1 MKFSEYKYERP
12 DFEKINTK
20 IVSLVNNMAE
30 CKSFEAFDNNIVE
43 INKIRNHVESM
54 KTLASINYSIN
65 THDESISIE
74 NKYWD
79 EYGPEYKKIDKIF
92 YEAIVNSDFKEE
104 IENKYG
110 RHFYKLVEFSLKEF
124 SEEIVEDLKIE
135 NKLCS
140 EYTKLLASAKILY
153 DGKYNNLSQ
162 MNKYMLSDNR
172 EERKKASERFYNY
185 FESIEDKFNSVF
197 EELVKVRNRMA
208 KKLGYDDFVELGYL
222 RMKRTEYTE
231 KDVDKFRKE
240 VREKWIPLVD
250 EFNKQKKE
258 RLNIDELKYY
268 DDDVEYP
275 GWNME
280 PVTDYDETLEA
291 ASKMYHELSKETGE
305 FFDFMIENGFMD
317 LETKESKGFGG
328 YCTYISEIKAP
339 FIFSNFNKTFD
350 DVDTL
355 THEAGHAF
363 QLYMSRNIDMPE
375 INFPTLDCCEI
386 HSMTME
392 LLTWPWM
399 KLFFKDDEEKFKRT
413 HMATIVRLIP
423 YCMIVDEFQHIIYKN
438 PKLTPEERN
447 SEWRGLEKIYT
458 PWKNYDGNKFLEK
471 GCWWFKQGHIFKNPF
486 YYIDYALAEVCA
498 LQIWSNMEENYDE
511 VLENY
516 MEICRDAGKRS
527 FVETVNAGN
536 LKSPFEEG
544 CLDNIIGK
552 IYNWSVG
559 KIDRK

>member
-20 IVSLVNNMAE
+20 IVSLVNNMSE

-153 DGKYNNLSQ
+153 DEKYNNLSQ

-328 YCTYISEIKAP
+328 YCTYIPEIKAP

-447 SEWRGLEKIYT
+447 SEWRRLEKIYT

>member
-12 DFEKINTK
+12 SFDDINKK
-20 IVSLVNNMAE
+20 IVSLIDEMK
-30 CKSFEAFDNNIVE
+30 KSNDFEEFDKNIVE

-54 KTLASINYSIN
+54 KTLASLKYSIN
-65 THDESISIE
+65 THDESISLE

-79 EYGPEYKKIDKIF
+79 ERGPEYKKIDKLF
-92 YEAIVNSDFKEE
+92 YEAIVNSNFEKE
-104 IENKYG
+104 IEQKYG
-110 RHFYKLVEFSLKEF
+110 KHFYKLVEFSLKEF
-124 SEEIVEDLKIE
+124 SEDIVEELKIE

-172 EERKKASERFYNY
+172 EERRKSSEQFYNY
-185 FESIEDKFNSVF
+185 FESIEDKFDSVF
-197 EELVKVRNRMA
+197 DELVKVRDRIA
-208 KKLGYDDFVELGYL
+208 KKLGYDNFVELGYI
-222 RMKRTEYTE
+222 RMKRTEYNE
-231 KDVDKFRKE
+231 SDVVKFRDE
-240 VREKWIPLVD
+240 VREKWIPLVY
-250 EFNKQKKE
+250 EFNNQKKK
-258 RLNIDELKYY
+258 RLGIEELKYY

-280 PVTDYDETLEA
+280 PETDYDETIEA

-305 FFDFMIENGFMD
+305 FFDFMVENGFMD

-328 YCTYISEIKAP
+328 YCTYIPEIKAP

-363 QLYMSRNIDMPE
+363 QLYMSRDIDMPE

-386 HSMTME
+386 HSMSME

-399 KLFFKDDEEKFKRT
+399 KLFFKDNDEKFKRT

-438 PKLTPEERN
+438 PELTPLERK
-447 SEWRGLEKIYT
+447 SEWRRLEKIYT
-458 PWKNYDGNKFLEK
+458 PWKDYDKNDFLEK

-498 LQIWSNMEENYDE
+498 LQIWSDMEEDYDR
-511 VLENY
+511 VLNSY
-516 MEICRDAGKRS
+516 MKICKDAGKRS
-527 FVETVNAGN
+527 FIETVEKGN
-536 LKSPFEEG
+536 LKSPFEKG
-544 CLDNIIGK
+544 CLDNIIEK
-552 IYNWSVG
+552 IYTWSIG
-559 KIDRK
+559 KVYIK

>member
-12 DFEKINTK
+12 SFDDINKKIVLLIDEMKKSNDFE
-20 IVSLVNNMAE
+20 E
-30 CKSFEAFDNNIVE
+30 FDKNIVE

-54 KTLASINYSIN
+54 KTLASLKYSIN
-65 THDESISIE
+65 THDESISLE

-79 EYGPEYKKIDKIF
+79 EHGPEYKKIDKLF
-92 YEAIVNSDFKEE
+92 YEAIVNSNFEKE
-104 IENKYG
+104 IEQKYG
-110 RHFYKLVEFSLKEF
+110 KHFYKLVEFSLKEF
-124 SEEIVEDLKIE
+124 SEDIVEELKIE

-172 EERKKASERFYNY
+172 EERRKSSEQFYNY
-185 FESIEDKFNSVF
+185 FESIEDKFDSVF
-197 EELVKVRNRMA
+197 DELVKVRDRIA
-208 KKLGYDDFVELGYL
+208 KKLGYDNFVELGYI
-222 RMKRTEYTE
+222 RMKRTEYNE
-231 KDVDKFRKE
+231 SDVVKFRDE
-240 VREKWIPLVD
+240 VRKKWIPLVY
-250 EFNKQKKE
+250 EFNNQKKK
-258 RLNIDELKYY
+258 RLGIEELKYY

-280 PVTDYDETLEA
+280 PETDYDETIEA

-305 FFDFMIENGFMD
+305 FFDFMVENGFMD

-328 YCTYISEIKAP
+328 YCTYIPEIKAP

-363 QLYMSRNIDMPE
+363 QLYMSRNIDMPD

-386 HSMTME
+386 HSMSME

-399 KLFFKDDEEKFKRT
+399 KLFFKDNDEKFKRT

-438 PKLTPEERN
+438 PELTPLERK
-447 SEWRGLEKIYT
+447 SEWRRLEKIYT
-458 PWKNYDGNKFLEK
+458 PWKDYDKNDFLEK

-498 LQIWSNMEENYDE
+498 LQIWSDMEEDYDR
-511 VLENY
+511 VLNSY
-516 MEICRDAGKRS
+516 MEICKDAGKRS
-527 FVETVNAGN
+527 FVETVEKGN

-544 CLDNIIGK
+544 CLDGIIEKIYKWSIGK
-552 IYNWSVG
+552 VYI
-559 KIDRK
+559 R

>member
-1 MKFSEYKYERP
+1 MKFSEYKYERT

-79 EYGPEYKKIDKIF
+79 EYAPEYKKIDKIF
-92 YEAIVNSDFKEE
+92 YEAITNSGFKEE

-328 YCTYISEIKAP
+328 YCTYIPEIKAP

-447 SEWRGLEKIYT
+447 SEWRRLEKIYT

>member
-20 IVSLVNNMAE
+20 IVSLVNSMSE

-231 KDVDKFRKE
+231 KNVDKFRKE

-328 YCTYISEIKAP
+328 YCTYIPEIKAP

-447 SEWRGLEKIYT
+447 SEWRRLEKIYT

>member
-12 DFEKINTK
+12 SFDDINKK
-20 IVSLVNNMAE
+20 IVSLIDEMK
-30 CKSFEAFDNNIVE
+30 KSNDFEEFDKNIVE

-54 KTLASINYSIN
+54 KTLASLKYSIN
-65 THDESISIE
+65 TRDESIALE

-79 EYGPEYKKIDKIF
+79 EHGPEYKKIDKLF
-92 YEAIVNSDFKEE
+92 YETIVNSSFEKE
-104 IENKYG
+104 IEQKYG
-110 RHFYKLVEFSLKEF
+110 KHFYKLVEFSLKEF
-124 SEEIVEDLKIE
+124 SEDIVEELKIE

-172 EERKKASERFYNY
+172 EERRKSSEQFYNY
-185 FESIEDKFNSVF
+185 FESIEDKFDSVF
-197 EELVKVRNRMA
+197 DELVKVRDRIA
-208 KKLGYDDFVELGYL
+208 KKLGYDNFVELGYI
-222 RMKRTEYTE
+222 RMKRTEYNE
-231 KDVDKFRKE
+231 SDVVKFRDE
-240 VREKWIPLVD
+240 VRKKWIPLVY
-250 EFNKQKKE
+250 EFNNQKKK
-258 RLNIDELKYY
+258 RLGIDELKYY

-280 PVTDYDETLEA
+280 PETDYDETIEA

-305 FFDFMIENGFMD
+305 FFDFMVENGFMD

-328 YCTYISEIKAP
+328 YCTYIPEIKAP

-363 QLYMSRNIDMPE
+363 QLYMSRDIDMPE

-386 HSMTME
+386 HSMSME

-399 KLFFKDDEEKFKRT
+399 KLFFKDNDEKFKRT

-438 PKLTPEERN
+438 PELTPLERK
-447 SEWRGLEKIYT
+447 SEWRRLEKVYT
-458 PWKNYDGNKFLEK
+458 PWKNYDGNDFLEK

-498 LQIWSNMEENYDE
+498 LQIWINMQNDYE
-511 VLENY
+511 VTLDSY
-516 MEICRDAGKRS
+516 MEICKDAGKRS
-527 FVETVNAGN
+527 FIETVEKGN
-536 LKSPFEEG
+536 LKSPFEKG
-544 CLDNIIGK
+544 CLDNIIEK
-552 IYNWSVG
+552 IYTWSIG
-559 KIDRK
+559 KVYIK

>member
-1 MKFSEYKYERP
+1 MKFSDYKYERP
-12 DFEKINTK
+12 NFEDINNKIISLVDNMKKSNDFE
-20 IVSLVNNMAE
+20 E
-30 CKSFEAFDNNIVE
+30 FDQSIME

-54 KTLASINYSIN
+54 KTLASLKYSIN
-65 THDESISIE
+65 THDESIALE

-79 EYGPEYKKIDKIF
+79 EQGPEYKKIDKLF
-92 YEAIVNSDFKEE
+92 YEAIVNSGFKKE
-104 IENKYG
+104 IEQTYG
-110 RHFYKLVEFSLKEF
+110 KHFYKLVEFSLKEF
-124 SEEIVEDLKIE
+124 SEDIVEELKIE

-172 EERKKASERFYNY
+172 EERKKSSERFYNY
-185 FESIEDKFNSVF
+185 FELIEDKFDSVF
-197 EELVKVRNRMA
+197 DELVNVRDRMA
-208 KKLGYDDFVELGYL
+208 KKLGYDNFVDLGYI
-222 RMKRTEYTE
+222 RMKRTEYNE
-231 KDVDKFRKE
+231 FDVIKFREE
-240 VREKWIPLVD
+240 VREKWIPLVY
-250 EFNKQKKE
+250 EFNNQKKK
-258 RLNIDELKYY
+258 RLGIEELKYY

-280 PVTDYDETLEA
+280 PETDYDETIEA

-305 FFDFMIENGFMD
+305 FFDFMVENGFMD

-328 YCTYISEIKAP
+328 YCTYIPEIKAP

-386 HSMTME
+386 HSMSME

-399 KLFFKDDEEKFKRT
+399 KLFFKDNDEKFKRT

-438 PKLTPEERN
+438 PELTPLERK
-447 SEWRGLEKIYT
+447 SEWRRLEKIYT
-458 PWKNYDGNKFLEK
+458 PWKDYDKNDFLEK

-498 LQIWSNMEENYDE
+498 LQIWSDMEEDYDR
-511 VLENY
+511 VLNSY
-516 MEICRDAGKRS
+516 MEICKDAGKRS
-527 FVETVNAGN
+527 FVETVEKGN
-536 LKSPFEEG
+536 LKSPFEKG
-544 CLDNIIGK
+544 CLDNIIEK
-552 IYNWSVG
+552 IYTWSIG
-559 KIDRK
+559 KVYIK

>member
-1 MKFSEYKYERP
+1 
-12 DFEKINTK
+12 
-20 IVSLVNNMAE
+20 
-30 CKSFEAFDNNIVE
+30 
-43 INKIRNHVESM
+43 
-54 KTLASINYSIN
+54 
-65 THDESISIE
+65 
-74 NKYWD
+74 
-79 EYGPEYKKIDKIF
+79 
-92 YEAIVNSDFKEE
+92 
-104 IENKYG
+104 
-110 RHFYKLVEFSLKEF
+110 
-124 SEEIVEDLKIE
+124 
-135 NKLCS
+135 
-140 EYTKLLASAKILY
+140 
-153 DGKYNNLSQ
+153 
-162 MNKYMLSDNR
+162 
-172 EERKKASERFYNY
+172 
-185 FESIEDKFNSVF
+185 
-197 EELVKVRNRMA
+197 MA

-280 PVTDYDETLEA
+280 PVTDYEETLEA

-328 YCTYISEIKAP
+328 YCTYIPEIKAP

-386 HSMTME
+386 YSMTME

-447 SEWRGLEKIYT
+447 SEWRRLEKIYT

>member
-197 EELVKVRNRMA
+197 EELVKVRDRIA

-328 YCTYISEIKAP
+328 YCTYIPEIKAP

>member
-12 DFEKINTK
+12 SFDDINKK
-20 IVSLVNNMAE
+20 IVSLIDEMK
-30 CKSFEAFDNNIVE
+30 KSNDFEEFDKNIVE
-43 INKIRNHVESM
+43 INKIRNHIESM
-54 KTLASINYSIN
+54 KTLASLKYSIN
-65 THDESISIE
+65 THDESISLE

-79 EYGPEYKKIDKIF
+79 EHGPEYKKIDKLF
-92 YEAIVNSDFKEE
+92 YEAIVNSNFEKE
-104 IENKYG
+104 IEQKYG
-110 RHFYKLVEFSLKEF
+110 KHFYRLVEFSLKEF
-124 SEEIVEDLKIE
+124 SEDIVEELKIE

-172 EERKKASERFYNY
+172 EERRKSSEQFYNY
-185 FESIEDKFNSVF
+185 FESIEDKFDSVF
-197 EELVKVRNRMA
+197 DELVKVRDRIA
-208 KKLGYDDFVELGYL
+208 KKLGYDNFVELGYI
-222 RMKRTEYTE
+222 RMKRTEYNE
-231 KDVDKFRKE
+231 SDVVKFRDE
-240 VREKWIPLVD
+240 VRKKWIPLVY
-250 EFNKQKKE
+250 EFNNQKKK
-258 RLNIDELKYY
+258 RLGIEELKYY

-280 PVTDYDETLEA
+280 PETDYDETIEA

-305 FFDFMIENGFMD
+305 FFDFMVENGFMD

-328 YCTYISEIKAP
+328 YCTYIPEIKAP

-386 HSMTME
+386 HSMSME

-399 KLFFKDDEEKFKRT
+399 KLFFKDNDEKFKRT

-438 PKLTPEERN
+438 PELTPLERK
-447 SEWRGLEKIYT
+447 SEWRRLEKIYT
-458 PWKNYDGNKFLEK
+458 PWKDYDKNDFLEK

-498 LQIWSNMEENYDE
+498 LQIWSDMEEDYDR
-511 VLENY
+511 VLNSY
-516 MEICRDAGKRS
+516 MEICKDAGKRS
-527 FVETVNAGN
+527 FVETVEKGN
-536 LKSPFEEG
+536 LKSPFEKG
-544 CLDNIIGK
+544 CLDNIIEK
-552 IYNWSVG
+552 IYTWSIG
-559 KIDRK
+559 KVYKK

>member
-12 DFEKINTK
+12 SFDDINKK
-20 IVSLVNNMAE
+20 IVSLIDEMK
-30 CKSFEAFDNNIVE
+30 KSNDFEEFDKNIIE

-54 KTLASINYSIN
+54 KTLASLKYSIN
-65 THDESISIE
+65 TRDESIALE

-79 EYGPEYKKIDKIF
+79 EHGPEYKKIDKLF
-92 YEAIVNSDFKEE
+92 YETIVNSSFEKE
-104 IENKYG
+104 IEQKYG
-110 RHFYKLVEFSLKEF
+110 KHFYKLVEFSLKEF
-124 SEEIVEDLKIE
+124 SEDIVEELKIE

-172 EERKKASERFYNY
+172 EERRKSSEQFYNY
-185 FESIEDKFNSVF
+185 FESIEDKFDSVF
-197 EELVKVRNRMA
+197 DELVKVRDRIA
-208 KKLGYDDFVELGYL
+208 KKLGYDNFVELGYI
-222 RMKRTEYTE
+222 RMKRTEYNE
-231 KDVDKFRKE
+231 SDVVKFRDE
-240 VREKWIPLVD
+240 VRKKWIPLVY
-250 EFNKQKKE
+250 EFDNQKKK
-258 RLNIDELKYY
+258 RLGIDELKYY

-280 PVTDYDETLEA
+280 PETDYDETIEA

-305 FFDFMIENGFMD
+305 FFDFMVENGFMD

-328 YCTYISEIKAP
+328 YCTYIPEIKAP

-363 QLYMSRNIDMPE
+363 QLYMSRDIDMPE

-386 HSMTME
+386 HSMSME

-399 KLFFKDDEEKFKRT
+399 KLFFKDNDEKFKRT

-438 PKLTPEERN
+438 PELTPLERK
-447 SEWRGLEKIYT
+447 SEWRRLEKVYT
-458 PWKNYDGNKFLEK
+458 PWKNYDGNDFLEK

-498 LQIWSNMEENYDE
+498 LQIWTNMQNDYGVTLDS
-511 VLENY
+511 Y
-516 MEICRDAGKRS
+516 MEICQDAGKRS
-527 FVETVNAGN
+527 FVETVEKGN

-544 CLDNIIGK
+544 CLDGIIEK
-552 IYNWSVG
+552 IYKWSVG
-559 KIDRK
+559 KVYIR

>member
-20 IVSLVNNMAE
+20 IVSLVNNMSE

-92 YEAIVNSDFKEE
+92 YEAITNSDFKEG

-328 YCTYISEIKAP
+328 YCTYIPEIKAP

-447 SEWRGLEKIYT
+447 SEWRRLEKIYT

>member
-20 IVSLVNNMAE
+20 IVSLVNNMSE

-305 FFDFMIENGFMD
+305 FFDFMVENGFMD

-328 YCTYISEIKAP
+328 YCTYIPEIKAP

-447 SEWRGLEKIYT
+447 SEWRRLEKIYT

>member
-20 IVSLVNNMAE
+20 IVSLVNNMSE

-197 EELVKVRNRMA
+197 EELVKVRNRIA

-328 YCTYISEIKAP
+328 YCTYIPEIKAP

-447 SEWRGLEKIYT
+447 SEWRRLEKIYT

>member
-12 DFEKINTK
+12 SFDDINKK
-20 IVSLVNNMAE
+20 IVSLIDEMK
-30 CKSFEAFDNNIVE
+30 KSNDFEEFDKNIVE

-54 KTLASINYSIN
+54 KTLASLKYSIN
-65 THDESISIE
+65 THDESISLE

-79 EYGPEYKKIDKIF
+79 ERGPEYKKIDKLF
-92 YEAIVNSDFKEE
+92 YEAIVNSNFEKE
-104 IENKYG
+104 IEQKYG
-110 RHFYKLVEFSLKEF
+110 KHFYKLVEFSLKEF
-124 SEEIVEDLKIE
+124 SEDIVEELKIE

-162 MNKYMLSDNR
+162 MNKYMLSYNR
-172 EERKKASERFYNY
+172 EERRKSSERFYNY
-185 FESIEDKFNSVF
+185 FESIEDKFDSVF
-197 EELVKVRNRMA
+197 DELVKVRDRIA
-208 KKLGYDDFVELGYL
+208 KKLGYDNFVELGYI
-222 RMKRTEYTE
+222 RMKRTEYNE
-231 KDVDKFRKE
+231 SDVVKFRDE
-240 VREKWIPLVD
+240 VRKKWIPLVY
-250 EFNKQKKE
+250 EFNNQKKK
-258 RLNIDELKYY
+258 RLGIDELKYY

-280 PVTDYDETLEA
+280 PETDYDETIEA

-305 FFDFMIENGFMD
+305 FFDFMVENGFMD

-328 YCTYISEIKAP
+328 YCTYIPEIKAP

-363 QLYMSRNIDMPE
+363 QLYMSRDIDMPE

-386 HSMTME
+386 HSMSME

-399 KLFFKDDEEKFKRT
+399 KLFFKDNDEKFKRT

-438 PKLTPEERN
+438 PELTPLERK
-447 SEWRGLEKIYT
+447 SEWRRLEKIYT
-458 PWKNYDGNKFLEK
+458 PWKDYDKNDFLEK

-498 LQIWSNMEENYDE
+498 LQIWSDMEEDYDR
-511 VLENY
+511 VLNSY
-516 MEICRDAGKRS
+516 MKICKDAGKRS
-527 FVETVNAGN
+527 FVETVEKGN
-536 LKSPFEEG
+536 LKSPFEKG
-544 CLDNIIGK
+544 CLDNIIEK
-552 IYNWSVG
+552 IYTWSIG
-559 KIDRK
+559 KVYIK

>member
-12 DFEKINTK
+12 SFDDINKK
-20 IVSLVNNMAE
+20 IVSLIDEMK
-30 CKSFEAFDNNIVE
+30 KSNDFEEFDKNIVE

-54 KTLASINYSIN
+54 KTLASLKYSIN
-65 THDESISIE
+65 TRDESIALE

-79 EYGPEYKKIDKIF
+79 EHGPEYKKIDKLF
-92 YEAIVNSDFKEE
+92 YETIVNSSFEKE
-104 IENKYG
+104 IEQKYG
-110 RHFYKLVEFSLKEF
+110 KHFYKLVEFSLKEF
-124 SEEIVEDLKIE
+124 SEDIVEELKIE

-172 EERKKASERFYNY
+172 EERRKSSEQFYNY
-185 FESIEDKFNSVF
+185 FESIEDKFDSVF
-197 EELVKVRNRMA
+197 DKLVKVRDRIA
-208 KKLGYDDFVELGYL
+208 KKLGYDNFVELGYI
-222 RMKRTEYTE
+222 RMKRTEYNE
-231 KDVDKFRKE
+231 SDVVKFRDE
-240 VREKWIPLVD
+240 VRKKWIPLVY
-250 EFNKQKKE
+250 EFNNQKKK
-258 RLNIDELKYY
+258 RLGIDELKYY

-280 PVTDYDETLEA
+280 PETDYDETIEA

-305 FFDFMIENGFMD
+305 FFDFMVENGFMD

-328 YCTYISEIKAP
+328 YCTYIPEIKAP

-363 QLYMSRNIDMPE
+363 QLYMSRDIDMPE

-386 HSMTME
+386 HSMSME

-399 KLFFKDDEEKFKRT
+399 KLFFKDNDEKFKRT

-438 PKLTPEERN
+438 PELTPLERK
-447 SEWRGLEKIYT
+447 SEWRRLEKVYT
-458 PWKNYDGNKFLEK
+458 PWKNYDGNDFLEK

-498 LQIWSNMEENYDE
+498 LQIWTNMQNDYE
-511 VLENY
+511 VTLDSY
-516 MEICRDAGKRS
+516 MEICKDAGKRS
-527 FVETVNAGN
+527 FIETVEKGN
-536 LKSPFEEG
+536 LKSPFEKG
-544 CLDNIIGK
+544 CLDNIIEK
-552 IYNWSVG
+552 IYTWSIG
-559 KIDRK
+559 KVYIK

>member
-20 IVSLVNNMAE
+20 IVSLVNNMSE

-92 YEAIVNSDFKEE
+92 YEAITNSGFKEE

-328 YCTYISEIKAP
+328 YCTYIPEIKAP

-447 SEWRGLEKIYT
+447 SEWRRLEKIYT

>member
-197 EELVKVRNRMA
+197 EELVKVRNRIA

-328 YCTYISEIKAP
+328 YCTYIPEIKAP

-447 SEWRGLEKIYT
+447 SEWRRLEKIYT

>member
-12 DFEKINTK
+12 SFDDINKKIVLLIDEMKKSNDFE
-20 IVSLVNNMAE
+20 E
-30 CKSFEAFDNNIVE
+30 FDKNIVE
-43 INKIRNHVESM
+43 INKIRNHIESM
-54 KTLASINYSIN
+54 KTLASLKYSIN
-65 THDESISIE
+65 THDESISLE

-79 EYGPEYKKIDKIF
+79 EHGPEYKKIDKLF
-92 YEAIVNSDFKEE
+92 YEAIVNSNFEKE
-104 IENKYG
+104 IEQKYG
-110 RHFYKLVEFSLKEF
+110 KHFYKLVEFSLKEF

-328 YCTYISEIKAP
+328 YCTYIPEIKAP

-447 SEWRGLEKIYT
+447 SEWRRLEKIYT

>member
-12 DFEKINTK
+12 NFKEINKKIISLINDMKKSDNFEK
-20 IVSLVNNMAE
+20 
-30 CKSFEAFDNNIVE
+30 FDKNIVE

-65 THDESISIE
+65 THDEKIAIE
-74 NKYWD
+74 NRYWD
-79 EYGPEYKKIDKIF
+79 EYGPEYKKIDKVF
-92 YEAIVNSDFKEE
+92 YETIVNSDFKTD
-104 IENKYG
+104 IEAKYG
-110 RHFYKLVEFSLKEF
+110 KHFYKLVEFSLKEF
-124 SEEIVEDLKIE
+124 SDEIVDDLKIE

-140 EYTKLLASAKILY
+140 EYTKLLASAKIFY

-162 MNKYMLSDNR
+162 MNKYMLSENR
-172 EERKKASERFYNY
+172 EERKVASEKFYNY
-185 FESIEDKFNSVF
+185 FESIEDKFNSNF
-197 EELVKVRNRMA
+197 DELVEVRNRIA
-208 KKLGYDDFVELGYL
+208 KKLGFDNFVELGYI
-222 RMKRTEYTE
+222 RMKRTEYGE
-231 KDVDKFRKE
+231 ADVSKFRDE

-250 EFNKQKKE
+250 EFNNQKRV
-258 RLNIDELKYY
+258 RLGIDELKYY
-268 DDDVEYP
+268 DDDIEYP

-280 PVTDYDETLEA
+280 PLTDYDETLDA

-305 FFDFMIENGFMD
+305 FFDFMVENEFMD

-328 YCTYISEIKAP
+328 YCTYIPEIKAP

-363 QLYMSRNIDMPE
+363 QLYMSRSIDMPE

-386 HSMTME
+386 HSMSME

-399 KLFFKDDEEKFKRT
+399 KLFFKEDEDKFKRT

-423 YCMIVDEFQHIIYKN
+423 YCMVVDEFQHIVYKN
-438 PKLTPEERN
+438 PKLTPEKRN
-447 SEWRGLEKIYT
+447 SEWRRLEKIYT
-458 PWKNYDGNKFLEK
+458 PWKDYDGNEFLEK

-498 LQIWSNMEENYDE
+498 LQIWASMEDE
-511 VLENY
+511 YERVLENY
-516 MEICRDAGKRS
+516 MHICKNAGKRS
-527 FVETVNAGN
+527 FVETVEVGG
-536 LKSPFEEG
+536 LKSPFEKG
-544 CLDNIIGK
+544 CLDTVIEK

-559 KIDRK
+559 KI

>member
-12 DFEKINTK
+12 SFEEINKKIISLINDMKKSENFEK
-20 IVSLVNNMAE
+20 
-30 CKSFEAFDNNIVE
+30 FDKNIVE

-65 THDESISIE
+65 THDEKIAIE
-74 NKYWD
+74 NRYWD
-79 EYGPEYKKIDKIF
+79 ERGPEYKKIDKLF
-92 YEAIVNSDFKEE
+92 YEAIVNSDFEKE
-104 IENKYG
+104 IEQKYG
-110 RHFYKLVEFSLKEF
+110 KHFYKLVEFSLKEF
-124 SEEIVEDLKIE
+124 SEDIVEELKIE

-172 EERKKASERFYNY
+172 EERKKSSEQFYNY
-185 FESIEDKFNSVF
+185 FESIEDKFDSVF
-197 EELVKVRNRMA
+197 DELVKVRDRIA
-208 KKLGYDDFVELGYL
+208 KKLGYDNFVELGYI
-222 RMKRTEYTE
+222 RMKRTEYNE
-231 KDVDKFRKE
+231 SDVVKFRDE
-240 VREKWIPLVD
+240 VREKWIPLVY
-250 EFNKQKKE
+250 EFNNQKKK
-258 RLNIDELKYY
+258 RLGIEELKYY

-280 PVTDYDETLEA
+280 PETDYDETIEA

-305 FFDFMIENGFMD
+305 FFDFMVENGFMD

-328 YCTYISEIKAP
+328 YCTYIPEIKAP

-386 HSMTME
+386 HSMSME

-399 KLFFKDDEEKFKRT
+399 KLFFKEDNEKFKRT

-423 YCMIVDEFQHIIYKN
+423 YCMVVDEFQHIVYKN
-438 PKLTPEERN
+438 PKLSPEERN
-447 SEWRGLEKIYT
+447 SEWRRLEKIYT
-458 PWKNYDGNKFLEK
+458 PWKDYDGNDFLEK

-498 LQIWSNMEENYDE
+498 LQIWADMQDDYDR
-511 VLENY
+511 VLEKY
-516 MEICRDAGKRS
+516 IRICRDAGKRS
-527 FVETVNAGN
+527 FVETVEEGE
-536 LKSPFEEG
+536 LKSPFEKD
-544 CLDNIIGK
+544 CLDIIIEK
-552 IYNWSVG
+552 IYNWSIG
-559 KIDRK
+559 KI

>member
-12 DFEKINTK
+12 SFEEINKKIISLINDMKKSDNFEK
-20 IVSLVNNMAE
+20 
-30 CKSFEAFDNNIVE
+30 FDKNIVE

-65 THDESISIE
+65 THDEKISIE
-74 NKYWD
+74 NRYWD

-92 YEAIVNSDFKEE
+92 YETIVNSDFKTD
-104 IENKYG
+104 IEAKYG
-110 RHFYKLVEFSLKEF
+110 KHFYKLVEFSLKEF
-124 SEEIVEDLKIE
+124 SDEIVDDLKIE

-140 EYTKLLASAKILY
+140 EYTKLLASAKIFY

-162 MNKYMLSDNR
+162 MNKYMLSENR
-172 EERKKASERFYNY
+172 DERRAASEKFYNY
-185 FESIEDKFNSVF
+185 FELIEDKFNSNF
-197 EELVKVRNRMA
+197 DELVEVRNRIA
-208 KKLGYDDFVELGYL
+208 KKLGYDNFVELGYV
-222 RMKRTEYTE
+222 RMKRTEYGE
-231 KDVDKFRKE
+231 ADVAKFRDE
-240 VREKWIPLVD
+240 VRKKWISLVD
-250 EFNKQKKE
+250 ELNKQKKC
-258 RLNIDELKYY
+258 RLEIDELKYY
-268 DDDVEYP
+268 DDDIEYP

-280 PVTDYDETLEA
+280 PVTDYEETLGA

-305 FFDFMIENGFMD
+305 FFDFMVKNEFMD

-328 YCTYISEIKAP
+328 YCTYIPEIKAP

-363 QLYMSRNIDMPE
+363 QLYMSKDIDMPE

-386 HSMTME
+386 HSMSME

-399 KLFFKDDEEKFKRT
+399 KLFFKEDNEKFKRT

-423 YCMIVDEFQHIIYKN
+423 YCMVVDEFQHIVYKN
-438 PKLTPEERN
+438 PKLSPEERN
-447 SEWRGLEKIYT
+447 SEWRRLEKIYT
-458 PWKNYDGNKFLEK
+458 PWKDYDGNDFLEK

-498 LQIWSNMEENYDE
+498 LQIWADMQDDYDR
-511 VLENY
+511 VLEKY
-516 MEICRDAGKRS
+516 IRICRDAGKRS
-527 FVETVNAGN
+527 FVETVEEGE
-536 LKSPFEEG
+536 LKSPFEKD
-544 CLDNIIGK
+544 CLDIIIEK
-552 IYNWSVG
+552 IYNWSIG
-559 KIDRK
+559 KI

>member
-12 DFEKINTK
+12 SFEEINKKIISLINDMKKSENFEK
-20 IVSLVNNMAE
+20 
-30 CKSFEAFDNNIVE
+30 FDKNIVE

-65 THDESISIE
+65 THDEKISIE
-74 NKYWD
+74 NRYWD

-92 YEAIVNSDFKEE
+92 YETIVNSDFKTD
-104 IENKYG
+104 IEAKYG
-110 RHFYKLVEFSLKEF
+110 KHFYKLVEFSLKEF
-124 SEEIVEDLKIE
+124 SDEIVDDLKIE

-140 EYTKLLASAKILY
+140 EYTKLLASAKIFY

-162 MNKYMLSDNR
+162 MNKYMLSENR
-172 EERKKASERFYNY
+172 DERRTASEKFYNY
-185 FESIEDKFNSVF
+185 FESIEDKFNSNF
-197 EELVKVRNRMA
+197 DELVEVRNRIA
-208 KKLGYDDFVELGYL
+208 KKLGYDNFVELGYV
-222 RMKRTEYTE
+222 RMKRTEYGE
-231 KDVDKFRKE
+231 ADVAKFRDE
-240 VREKWIPLVD
+240 VRKKWISLVD
-250 EFNKQKKE
+250 ELNKQKKC
-258 RLNIDELKYY
+258 RLEIDELKYY
-268 DDDVEYP
+268 DDDIEYP

-280 PVTDYDETLEA
+280 PVTDYEETLGA

-305 FFDFMIENGFMD
+305 FFDFMIKNEFMD

-328 YCTYISEIKAP
+328 YCTYIPEIKAP

-363 QLYMSRNIDMPE
+363 QLYMSKDIDMPE

-386 HSMTME
+386 HSMSME

-399 KLFFKDDEEKFKRT
+399 KLFFKEDNEKFKRT

-423 YCMIVDEFQHIIYKN
+423 YCMVVDEFQHIVYKN
-438 PKLTPEERN
+438 PKLSPEERN
-447 SEWRGLEKIYT
+447 SEWRRLEKIYT
-458 PWKNYDGNKFLEK
+458 PWKDYDGNDFLEK

-498 LQIWSNMEENYDE
+498 LQIWADMQDDYDR
-511 VLENY
+511 VLEKY
-516 MEICRDAGKRS
+516 IRICRDAGKRS
-527 FVETVNAGN
+527 FVETVEEGE
-536 LKSPFEEG
+536 LKSPFEKD
-544 CLDNIIGK
+544 CLDIIIEK
-552 IYNWSVG
+552 IYNWSIG
-559 KIDRK
+559 KI

>member
-12 DFEKINTK
+12 SFDDINKK
-20 IVSLVNNMAE
+20 IVSLIDEMK
-30 CKSFEAFDNNIVE
+30 KSNDFEEFDKNIVE

-54 KTLASINYSIN
+54 KTLASLKYSIN
-65 THDESISIE
+65 TRDESIALE

-79 EYGPEYKKIDKIF
+79 EHGPEYKKIDKLF
-92 YEAIVNSDFKEE
+92 YETIVNSSFEKE
-104 IENKYG
+104 IEQKYG
-110 RHFYKLVEFSLKEF
+110 KHFYKLVEFSLKEF
-124 SEEIVEDLKIE
+124 SEDIVEELKIE

-172 EERKKASERFYNY
+172 EERRKSSEQFYNY
-185 FESIEDKFNSVF
+185 FESIEDKFDSVF
-197 EELVKVRNRMA
+197 DELVKVRDRIA
-208 KKLGYDDFVELGYL
+208 KKLGYDNFVELGYI
-222 RMKRTEYTE
+222 RMKRTEYNE
-231 KDVDKFRKE
+231 SDVVKFRDE
-240 VREKWIPLVD
+240 VRKKWIPLVY
-250 EFNKQKKE
+250 EFDNQKKK
-258 RLNIDELKYY
+258 RLGIDELKYY

-280 PVTDYDETLEA
+280 PETDYDETIEA

-305 FFDFMIENGFMD
+305 FFDFMVENGFMD

-328 YCTYISEIKAP
+328 YCTYIPEIKAP

-363 QLYMSRNIDMPE
+363 QLYMSRDIDMPE

-386 HSMTME
+386 HSMSME

-399 KLFFKDDEEKFKRT
+399 KLFFKDNDEKFKRT

-438 PKLTPEERN
+438 PELTPLERK
-447 SEWRGLEKIYT
+447 SEWRRLEKVYT
-458 PWKNYDGNKFLEK
+458 PWKNYDGNDFLEK

-498 LQIWSNMEENYDE
+498 LQIWTNMQNDYE
-511 VLENY
+511 VTLDSY
-516 MEICRDAGKRS
+516 MEICQDAGKRS
-527 FVETVNAGN
+527 FVETVEKGN

-544 CLDNIIGK
+544 CLDGIIEK
-552 IYNWSVG
+552 IYKWSVG
-559 KIDRK
+559 KVYIR

>member
-20 IVSLVNNMAE
+20 IVSLVNNMSE

-197 EELVKVRNRMA
+197 EELVKVRDRIA

-328 YCTYISEIKAP
+328 YCTYIPEIKAP

-447 SEWRGLEKIYT
+447 SEWRRLEKIYT

>member
-328 YCTYISEIKAP
+328 YCTYIPEIKAP

-399 KLFFKDDEEKFKRT
+399 KLFFKDYEEKFKRT

-438 PKLTPEERN
+438 PKLTPEERS
-447 SEWRGLEKIYT
+447 SEWRRLEKIYT

>member
-12 DFEKINTK
+12 SFDDINKK
-20 IVSLVNNMAE
+20 IVSLIDEMK
-30 CKSFEAFDNNIVE
+30 KSNDFEEFDKNIVE
-43 INKIRNHVESM
+43 INKIRNHIESM
-54 KTLASINYSIN
+54 KTLASLKYSIN
-65 THDESISIE
+65 THDESISLE

-79 EYGPEYKKIDKIF
+79 EHGPEYKKIDKLF
-92 YEAIVNSDFKEE
+92 YEAIVNSNFEKE
-104 IENKYG
+104 IEQKYG
-110 RHFYKLVEFSLKEF
+110 KHFYRLVEFSLKEF
-124 SEEIVEDLKIE
+124 SEDIVEELKIE

-140 EYTKLLASAKILY
+140 EYTKLLASVKILY

-162 MNKYMLSDNR
+162 MNKYMLSYNR
-172 EERKKASERFYNY
+172 EERRKSSERFYNY
-185 FESIEDKFNSVF
+185 FESIEDKFDSVF
-197 EELVKVRNRMA
+197 DELVKVRDRIA
-208 KKLGYDDFVELGYL
+208 KKLGYDNFVELGYI
-222 RMKRTEYTE
+222 RMKRTEYNE
-231 KDVDKFRKE
+231 SDVVKFRDE
-240 VREKWIPLVD
+240 VREKWIPLVY
-250 EFNKQKKE
+250 EFNNQKKK
-258 RLNIDELKYY
+258 RLGIDELKYY

-280 PVTDYDETLEA
+280 PETDYDETIEA

-305 FFDFMIENGFMD
+305 FFDFMVENGFMD

-328 YCTYISEIKAP
+328 YCTYIPEIKAP

-363 QLYMSRNIDMPE
+363 QLYMSRDIDMPE

-386 HSMTME
+386 HSMSME

-399 KLFFKDDEEKFKRT
+399 KLFFKDNDEKFKRT

-438 PKLTPEERN
+438 PELTPLERK
-447 SEWRGLEKIYT
+447 SEWRRLEKIYT
-458 PWKNYDGNKFLEK
+458 PWKDYDKNDFLEK

-498 LQIWSNMEENYDE
+498 LQIWSDMEEDYDR
-511 VLENY
+511 VLNSY
-516 MEICRDAGKRS
+516 MKICKDAGKRS
-527 FVETVNAGN
+527 FVETVEKGN
-536 LKSPFEEG
+536 LKSPFEKG
-544 CLDNIIGK
+544 CLDNIIEK
-552 IYNWSVG
+552 IYTWSIG
-559 KIDRK
+559 KVYKK

>member
-110 RHFYKLVEFSLKEF
+110 RHFYKLVEFSLKEL

-328 YCTYISEIKAP
+328 YCTYIPEIKAP

-447 SEWRGLEKIYT
+447 SEWRRLEKIYT

>member
-12 DFEKINTK
+12 SFEEINKKIISLINDMKKSDNFEK
-20 IVSLVNNMAE
+20 
-30 CKSFEAFDNNIVE
+30 FDKNIVE

-65 THDESISIE
+65 THDEKISIE
-74 NKYWD
+74 NRYWD

-92 YEAIVNSDFKEE
+92 YETIVNSDFKTD
-104 IENKYG
+104 IEAKYG
-110 RHFYKLVEFSLKEF
+110 KHFYKLVEFSLKEF
-124 SEEIVEDLKIE
+124 SDEIVDDLKIE

-140 EYTKLLASAKILY
+140 EYTKLLASAKIFY

-162 MNKYMLSDNR
+162 MNKYMLSENR
-172 EERKKASERFYNY
+172 DERRMASEKFYNY
-185 FESIEDKFNSVF
+185 FELIEDKFNSNF
-197 EELVKVRNRMA
+197 DELVEVRNRIA
-208 KKLGYDDFVELGYL
+208 KKLGYDNFVELGYV
-222 RMKRTEYTE
+222 RMKRTEYGE
-231 KDVDKFRKE
+231 ADVAKFRDE
-240 VREKWIPLVD
+240 VRKKWISLVD
-250 EFNKQKKE
+250 ELNKQKKC
-258 RLNIDELKYY
+258 RLEIDELKYY
-268 DDDVEYP
+268 DDDIEYP

-280 PVTDYDETLEA
+280 PVTDYEETLGA

-305 FFDFMIENGFMD
+305 FFDFMVKNEFMD

-328 YCTYISEIKAP
+328 YCTYIPEIKAP

-363 QLYMSRNIDMPE
+363 QLYMSKDIDMPE

-386 HSMTME
+386 HSMSME

-399 KLFFKDDEEKFKRT
+399 KLFFKEDNEKFKRT

-423 YCMIVDEFQHIIYKN
+423 YCMVVDEFQHIVYKN
-438 PKLTPEERN
+438 PKLSPEERN
-447 SEWRGLEKIYT
+447 SEWRRLEKIYT
-458 PWKNYDGNKFLEK
+458 PWKDYDGNDFLEK

-498 LQIWSNMEENYDE
+498 LQIWADMQDDYDR
-511 VLENY
+511 VLEKY
-516 MEICRDAGKRS
+516 IRICRDAGKRS
-527 FVETVNAGN
+527 FVETVEEGE
-536 LKSPFEEG
+536 LKSPFEKD
-544 CLDNIIGK
+544 CLDIIIEK
-552 IYNWSVG
+552 IYNWSIG
-559 KIDRK
+559 KI

>member
-12 DFEKINTK
+12 SFDDINKK
-20 IVSLVNNMAE
+20 IVSLIDEMK
-30 CKSFEAFDNNIVE
+30 KSNDFEEFDKNIVE

-54 KTLASINYSIN
+54 KTLASLKYSIN
-65 THDESISIE
+65 TRDESIALE

-79 EYGPEYKKIDKIF
+79 EHGPEYKKIDKLF
-92 YEAIVNSDFKEE
+92 YETIVNSSFEKE
-104 IENKYG
+104 IEQKYG
-110 RHFYKLVEFSLKEF
+110 KHFYKLVEFSLKEF
-124 SEEIVEDLKIE
+124 SEDIVEELKIE

-172 EERKKASERFYNY
+172 EERRKSSEQFYNY
-185 FESIEDKFNSVF
+185 FESIEDKFDSVF
-197 EELVKVRNRMA
+197 DELVKVRDRIA
-208 KKLGYDDFVELGYL
+208 KKLGYDNFVELGYI
-222 RMKRTEYTE
+222 RMKRTEYNE
-231 KDVDKFRKE
+231 SDVVKFRDE
-240 VREKWIPLVD
+240 VRKKWIPLVY
-250 EFNKQKKE
+250 EFNNQKKK
-258 RLNIDELKYY
+258 RLGIDELKYY

-280 PVTDYDETLEA
+280 PETDYDETIEA

-305 FFDFMIENGFMD
+305 FFDFMVENGFMD

-328 YCTYISEIKAP
+328 YCTYIPEIKAP

-363 QLYMSRNIDMPE
+363 QLYMSRDIDMPE

-386 HSMTME
+386 HSMSME

-399 KLFFKDDEEKFKRT
+399 KLFFKDNDEKFKRT

-438 PKLTPEERN
+438 PELTPLERK
-447 SEWRGLEKIYT
+447 SEWRRLEKVYT
-458 PWKNYDGNKFLEK
+458 PWKNYDGNDFLEK

-498 LQIWSNMEENYDE
+498 LQIWTNMQNDYE
-511 VLENY
+511 VTLDSY
-516 MEICRDAGKRS
+516 MEICKDAGKRS
-527 FVETVNAGN
+527 FIETVEKGN
-536 LKSPFEEG
+536 LKSPFEKG
-544 CLDNIIGK
+544 CLDNIIEK
-552 IYNWSVG
+552 IYTWSIG
-559 KIDRK
+559 KVYIK

>member
-328 YCTYISEIKAP
+328 YCTYIPEIKAP

>member
-328 YCTYISEIKAP
+328 YCTYIPEIKAP

-447 SEWRGLEKIYT
+447 SEWRRLEKIYT

>member
-12 DFEKINTK
+12 SFDDINKK
-20 IVSLVNNMAE
+20 IVSLIDEMK
-30 CKSFEAFDNNIVE
+30 KSNDFEEFDKNIVE

-54 KTLASINYSIN
+54 KTLASLKYSIN
-65 THDESISIE
+65 THDESISLE

-79 EYGPEYKKIDKIF
+79 EHGPEYKKIDKLF
-92 YEAIVNSDFKEE
+92 YEAIVNSNFEKE
-104 IENKYG
+104 IEQKYG
-110 RHFYKLVEFSLKEF
+110 KHFYKLVEFSLKEF
-124 SEEIVEDLKIE
+124 SEDIVEELKIE

-172 EERKKASERFYNY
+172 EERRKSSEQFYNY
-185 FESIEDKFNSVF
+185 FESIEDKFDSVF
-197 EELVKVRNRMA
+197 DELVKVRDRIA
-208 KKLGYDDFVELGYL
+208 KKLGYDNFVELGYI
-222 RMKRTEYTE
+222 RMKRTEYNE
-231 KDVDKFRKE
+231 SDVVKFRDE
-240 VREKWIPLVD
+240 VRKKWIPLVY
-250 EFNKQKKE
+250 EFNNQKKK
-258 RLNIDELKYY
+258 RLGIEELKYY

-280 PVTDYDETLEA
+280 PETDYDETIEA

-305 FFDFMIENGFMD
+305 FFDFMVENGFMD

-328 YCTYISEIKAP
+328 YCTYIPEIKAP

-386 HSMTME
+386 HSMSME

-399 KLFFKDDEEKFKRT
+399 KLFFKDNDEKFKRT

-438 PKLTPEERN
+438 PELTPLERK
-447 SEWRGLEKIYT
+447 SEWRRLEKIYT
-458 PWKNYDGNKFLEK
+458 PWKDYDKNDFLEK

-498 LQIWSNMEENYDE
+498 LQIWSDMEEDYDR
-511 VLENY
+511 VLNSY
-516 MEICRDAGKRS
+516 MEICKDAGKRS
-527 FVETVNAGN
+527 FVETVEKGN
-536 LKSPFEEG
+536 LKSPFEKG
-544 CLDNIIGK
+544 CLDNIIEK
-552 IYNWSVG
+552 IYTWSIG
-559 KIDRK
+559 KVYKK

>member
-20 IVSLVNNMAE
+20 IVSLVNSMSE

-328 YCTYISEIKAP
+328 YCTYIPEIKAP

-447 SEWRGLEKIYT
+447 SEWRRLEKIYT

>member
-92 YEAIVNSDFKEE
+92 YEAITNSGFKEE

-197 EELVKVRNRMA
+197 EELVKVRNRIA

-328 YCTYISEIKAP
+328 YCTYIPEIKAP

-447 SEWRGLEKIYT
+447 SEWRRLEKIYT

>member
-12 DFEKINTK
+12 SFDDINKK
-20 IVSLVNNMAE
+20 IVSLIDEMK
-30 CKSFEAFDNNIVE
+30 KSNDFEEFDKNIVE
-43 INKIRNHVESM
+43 INKIRNHIESM
-54 KTLASINYSIN
+54 KTLASLKYSIN
-65 THDESISIE
+65 THDESISLE

-79 EYGPEYKKIDKIF
+79 EHGPEYKKIDKLF
-92 YEAIVNSDFKEE
+92 YEAIVNSNFEKE
-104 IENKYG
+104 IEQKYG
-110 RHFYKLVEFSLKEF
+110 KHFYKLVEFSLKEF
-124 SEEIVEDLKIE
+124 SEDIVEELKIE

-172 EERKKASERFYNY
+172 EERRKSSEQFYNY
-185 FESIEDKFNSVF
+185 FESIEDKFDSVF
-197 EELVKVRNRMA
+197 DELVKVRDRIA
-208 KKLGYDDFVELGYL
+208 KKLGYDNFVELGYI
-222 RMKRTEYTE
+222 RMKRTEYNE
-231 KDVDKFRKE
+231 SDVVKFRDE
-240 VREKWIPLVD
+240 VREKWIPLVY
-250 EFNKQKKE
+250 EFNNQKKK
-258 RLNIDELKYY
+258 RLGIEELKYY

-280 PVTDYDETLEA
+280 PETDYDETIEA

-305 FFDFMIENGFMD
+305 FFDFMVENGFMD

-328 YCTYISEIKAP
+328 YCTYIPEIKAP

-386 HSMTME
+386 HSMSME

-399 KLFFKDDEEKFKRT
+399 KLFFKDNDEKFKRT

-438 PKLTPEERN
+438 PELTPLERK
-447 SEWRGLEKIYT
+447 SEWRRLEKIYT
-458 PWKNYDGNKFLEK
+458 PWKDYDKNDFLEK

-498 LQIWSNMEENYDE
+498 LQIWTNMQNDYE
-511 VLENY
+511 VTLDSY
-516 MEICRDAGKRS
+516 MEICKDAGKRS
-527 FVETVNAGN
+527 FIETVEKGN
-536 LKSPFEEG
+536 LKSPFEKG
-544 CLDNIIGK
+544 CLDNIIEK
-552 IYNWSVG
+552 IYTWSIG
-559 KIDRK
+559 KVYIK